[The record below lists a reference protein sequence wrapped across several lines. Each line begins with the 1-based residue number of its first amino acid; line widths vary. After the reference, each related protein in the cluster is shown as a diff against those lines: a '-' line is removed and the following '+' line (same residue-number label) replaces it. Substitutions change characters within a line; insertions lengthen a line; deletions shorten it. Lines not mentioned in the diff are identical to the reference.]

1 MVPVGIRVVP
11 VAEVGLSILRVQV
24 RRAVLHIKVRA
35 ATPIRSI
42 RAVPEL
48 WGRVARTITAVTV
61 LRRTVELTIRQAATR
76 PPTTAAGAV
85 AAAVTAVRLLHVAA
99 ATAVATTT
107 TALHAAAVAAAT
119 TTAAA
124 TIAVLT
130 VAATTAVR
138 AMDLAVDQAMDQ
150 AEVLPAVAVLRT
162 DVDADTYKITALFSI
177 KD

>member
-85 AAAVTAVRLLHVAA
+85 AAAVMAVLLLHVA
-99 ATAVATTT
+99 ATAVATTIA
-107 TALHAAAVAAAT
+107 ALHAAAVAAAT

-124 TIAVLT
+124 TTAVLI

-138 AMDLAVDQAMDQ
+138 AMDLAEDQAMAQ
-150 AEVLPAVAVLRT
+150 AEAHPAVAVLRT